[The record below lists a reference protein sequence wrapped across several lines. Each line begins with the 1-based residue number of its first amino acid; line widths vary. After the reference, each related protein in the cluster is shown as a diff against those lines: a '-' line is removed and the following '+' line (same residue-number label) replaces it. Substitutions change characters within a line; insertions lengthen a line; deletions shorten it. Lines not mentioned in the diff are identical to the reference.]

1 MTLDYVRQL
10 ILQRE
15 FDQALEEIPQ
25 LPDEDRIEGQIYK
38 GIILSKQN
46 NHTEA
51 LAVVDQ
57 ILSEDDIK
65 PSHEFIAR
73 IGKVQILLRM
83 RDYLNIFGEME
94 PCDQLLDRMNKKER
108 ASLKRWEGH
117 LLSTKGMFHV
127 VSGEQDE
134 AIESYS
140 RSAELF
146 DEVGDKYDQ
155 LLQVIN
161 ISWIYRAQGLLDE
174 ALEYSLQELK
184 ISEAIGEKRY
194 LGWSNFNI
202 GMIYF
207 YKANLVKASQH
218 AELGEQ
224 VFKEIGHQEGL
235 TLIQTLIGSV
245 YRSTGDFDKAL
256 VYYNEILQSYK
267 EPLGTD
273 ERLPHSCCL
282 AYRDSGII
290 YMYQNRL
297 DEAIESFEKGLK
309 IHRKRCKLRN
319 TVIDYEITVANLY
332 SVYAKIMKGEVDN
345 LDEHVE
351 DIRRTAEQYP
361 WLDVFVKTT
370 EAVILQNKPRAKEKA
385 KALELYEEVLNEKF
399 DYELEMFIQVNLSEL
414 LLDELKLYGE
424 EAVLNELKDAL
435 SRISETA
442 DKQRSII
449 SLIWL
454 YILQAKLAVIE
465 GETEK
470 ASALLDRAL
479 TITEEKGLA
488 LLSQQVRTEQQ
499 LVSKQLKEWKA
510 LFVQNSTIQEQIEIL
525 QLKEYITEAVTSIL
539 EKRFKSADK
548 FNLVFKDLLKGR
560 TPVESCRVGIAQ
572 IGLSGS
578 NSFLEE
584 YFLEDAPGI
593 FRLKDEKVEPVRKC
607 IVELIDE
614 AAKNN
619 VNILLFP
626 ELSIDLGYE
635 SLHKTLSDLASQY
648 KMYIVPGSYHDAKN
662 MKNTSTV
669 FSPEGIL
676 WEQEKHTP
684 AIIHFEENRIE
695 EGIEV
700 GARPHQIVVSETEYG
715 RIAIVIC
722 RDFLDL
728 DLRVELKNSE
738 QPIDIILNPA
748 FTPVTAD
755 FKAAHFDA
763 RRSIYAYCFFA
774 NVADYGNSSIYTPEK
789 ERTEYELPAK
799 EEGLLYKDVDLFQ
812 LRAERRRWKKQQ
824 TKKRPFIQS
833 TRG

>member
-1 MTLDYVRQL
+1 M
-10 ILQRE
+10 LQRK
-15 FDQALEEIPQ
+15 FDEALQDISL
-25 LPDEDRIEGQIYK
+25 LPDADRIEGQTYK
-38 GIILSKQN
+38 GIVLSKQN
-46 NHTEA
+46 NFSEA
-51 LAVVDQ
+51 LAVIDQ
-57 ILSEDDIK
+57 ILSQTNIK
-65 PSHEFIAR
+65 AFHEFIAR
-73 IGKVQILLRM
+73 LGKIQILLRM
-83 RDYLNIFGEME
+83 RDYHNIFGEME
-94 PCDQLLDRMNKKER
+94 LCDQLLDRMNKKER
-108 ASLKRWEGH
+108 ASVKRWEGH

-127 VSGEQDE
+127 VNGEQDE
-134 AIESYS
+134 AIENYS

-146 DEVGDKYDQ
+146 EEVGDTYDQ
-155 LLQVIN
+155 LIQTIN

-174 ALEYSLQELK
+174 ALNYSIRQLK
-184 ISEAIGEKRY
+184 ISEDIGEERY

-207 YKANLVKASQH
+207 YKADLAKAAHH
-218 AELGEQ
+218 AEIGEQ
-224 VFKEIGHQEGL
+224 VFREIGHQEGL
-235 TLIQTLIGSV
+235 AMIQILIGSV

-256 VYYNEILQSYK
+256 AYCDEVIQSYR
-267 EPLGTD
+267 EALGT
-273 ERLPHSCCL
+273 EEPLPHSCCL
-282 AYRDSGII
+282 AYRDSATI

-297 DEAIESFEKGLK
+297 DKAIDLFQKGLQ

-319 TVIDYEITVANLY
+319 TVIDFEITVVNLY
-332 SVYAKIMKGEVDN
+332 SVYAKTKKGDMNN
-345 LDEHVE
+345 LQEHVE

-370 EAVILQNKPRAKEKA
+370 EALILQHKPRAKDKA

-399 DYELEMFIQVNLSEL
+399 DYELELFIQVHLSEL

-424 EAVLNELKDAL
+424 ESVLSELKDVL

-465 GETEK
+465 GNAEQ
-470 ASALLDRAL
+470 AGALLDRAL
-479 TITEEKGLA
+479 TITEEKGLT
-488 LLSQQVRTEQQ
+488 LFSHQVRTEQR
-499 LVSKQLKEWKA
+499 LVSEQLKEWKA
-510 LFVQNSTIQEQIEIL
+510 LFVKNSTIQEQIETL
-525 QLKEYITEAVTSIL
+525 HLKEYITEAVTSIL
-539 EKRFKSADK
+539 EKRFESADK
-548 FNLVFKDLLKGR
+548 FKLVFRNLLKDK
-560 TPVESCRVGIAQ
+560 TPVESCRVGLAQ
-572 IGLSGS
+572 IGLSDA
-578 NSFLEE
+578 NNLLEE
-584 YFLEDAPGI
+584 YFFEDAPGI
-593 FRLKDEKVEPVRKC
+593 FRLKDEKVESVSKHV
-607 IVELIDE
+607 VELVDE

-626 ELSIDLGYE
+626 ELSIDLGHQ
-635 SLHKTLSDLASQY
+635 SLRKILSDLSSQH
-648 KMYIVPGSYHDAKN
+648 KMYIIPGSYHDTKN

-669 FSPEGIL
+669 FSPDGIL

-684 AIIHFEENRIE
+684 AIIHFEGKRIE

-700 GARPHQIVVSETEYG
+700 GERPHQIVVSDTKYG

-774 NVADYGNSSIYTPEK
+774 NVAEFGNSSIYTPEK
-789 ERTEYELPAK
+789 ERTENEIPVK
-799 EEGLLYKDVDLFQ
+799 EEGLIYKDVNLFK
-812 LRAERRRWKKQQ
+812 LRAERRRWEKKQA
-824 TKKRPFIQS
+824 KKRQFIQS
-833 TRG
+833 TRS

>member
-1 MTLDYVRQL
+1 MTLDYIRQL

-25 LPDEDRIEGQIYK
+25 LPDGDRIEGQTYK

-46 NHTEA
+46 NYTEA

-65 PSHEFIAR
+65 LSHEFIAR
-73 IGKVQILLRM
+73 IGKIQILLRM
-83 RDYLNIFGEME
+83 RDYLNIFGEMA

-108 ASLKRWEGH
+108 ASVKRWEGH

-146 DEVGDKYDQ
+146 DEVGDNYDQ
-155 LLQVIN
+155 LQQVIN

-174 ALEYSLQELK
+174 ALEYSLQQLK
-184 ISEAIGEKRY
+184 ISEAIGEVRY

-207 YKANLVKASQH
+207 YKADLAKAAYH
-218 AELGEQ
+218 AEIGEQ
-224 VFKEIGHQEGL
+224 VFRKIGHQEGL
-235 TLIQTLIGSV
+235 AMIQILIGSV
-245 YRSTGDFDKAL
+245 YRGTGDFDKAL
-256 VYYNEILQSYK
+256 AYCYEIIQSYK
-267 EPLGTD
+267 ESLGT
-273 ERLPHSCCL
+273 EEPLPHSCCL

-297 DEAIESFEKGLK
+297 NEAIEAFQKGLQ

-332 SVYAKIMKGEVDN
+332 SVYAKIVKGEVNN
-345 LDEHVE
+345 LQEHVD

-370 EAVILQNKPRAKEKA
+370 EALILQHKPRAKDKT
-385 KALELYEEVLNEKF
+385 KALELYEKVLNEKF
-399 DYELEMFIQVNLSEL
+399 DYELELFIQVNLSVL

-424 EAVLNELKDAL
+424 EAVLSELKDVL
-435 SRISETA
+435 LRISETA

-465 GETEK
+465 GDTEHAK
-470 ASALLDRAL
+470 ALLDRAL
-479 TITEEKGLA
+479 AITEEKGLT
-488 LLSQQVRTEQQ
+488 LLFHQVKAEQQ
-499 LVSKQLKEWKA
+499 LVSEQLKEWKT
-510 LFVQNSTIQEQIEIL
+510 LFVKNSSIQEQIELL

-539 EKRFKSADK
+539 EKRFESAGK

-560 TPVESCRVGIAQ
+560 TPVESCCVGIAQ
-572 IGLSGS
+572 IGLSES
-578 NSFLEE
+578 NNFLEE

-593 FRLKDEKVEPVRKC
+593 FQLKDEKVELVRKRL
-607 IVELIDE
+607 VELIDE
-614 AAKNN
+614 AASNN

-626 ELSIDLGYE
+626 ELSIDLGHK
-635 SLHKTLSDLASQY
+635 SLHKTLSDLASKY
-648 KMYIVPGSYHDAKN
+648 KMYIIPGSYHDTKN
-662 MKNTSTV
+662 LKNTSTV

-676 WEQEKHTP
+676 WKQEKHTP
-684 AIIHFEENRIE
+684 AIIHFEGNMIE

-700 GARPHQIVVSETEYG
+700 GSRPHQIVVSDTEYG

-738 QPIDIILNPA
+738 NPIDIILNPA

-774 NVADYGNSSIYTPEK
+774 NVAEYGNSSIYTPEK
-789 ERTEYELPAK
+789 ERTEYEIPAK
-799 EEGLLYKDVDLFQ
+799 EEGLIYKDVDLFQ
-812 LRAERRRWKKQQ
+812 LRAERRRWEKQQ

-833 TRG
+833 TRS